1 MFAGIA
7 DGWRRARR
15 GRRPLNNGEPD
26 MKPQSTRMLAA
37 ARTPRGRLITLGVL
51 AGVIA
56 VSVVATSA
64 PTIASTESTAAVAP
78 GQQRSFADL
87 VERVQPAVV
96 NVSTRIR
103 GKASKAP
110 SAPFNIPPDS
120 PFREFFERHFGPV
133 PEGGTPDAQ
142 GVGSGFIV
150 DAQGHVVTNHHVVR
164 NADEIVV
171 TLSDGTELPAK
182 VVGHDDKTD
191 LALLKLDTDKSLPF
205 VRFGDSDG
213 ARVGDWVVA
222 VGSPFGLGGTVTAGI
237 ISARGRNIQSGP
249 FDDFLQVDAPINR
262 GNSGGPLF
270 DQNGQVIGVNAAI
283 FSPSG
288 GNVGIGF
295 AIPSQ
300 LAAPIIE
307 ALKSQGYV
315 ERGWMGVSIQP
326 LSPELAES
334 FGLDEPRGALVAGVL
349 ADGPAARAGISV
361 GDVIVR
367 FGDEKVQIMRDLP
380 RIVAAAKAGI
390 RVPVEIVRNGE
401 AKTLTLDVGEMPGSD
416 DKVAAAAPDTRDEG
430 GAARLGLALAP
441 LDDETRQRLE
451 LDSGVQGAVI
461 AQVQAASP
469 AALQGLRP
477 GDVILRVGTQ
487 NVTGPQQVI
496 DAVHAAAEAKRKH
509 VVILVSRRGNERFV
523 AVPFAQS

>member
-1 MFAGIA
+1 
-7 DGWRRARR
+7 
-15 GRRPLNNGEPD
+15 
-26 MKPQSTRMLAA
+26 MKPQSIRMLTA
-37 ARTPRGRLITLGVL
+37 ARTPRGRLITLGTL

-56 VSVVATSA
+56 LSVAATSV
-64 PTIASTESTAAVAP
+64 PTIASTESTAAIAP

-96 NVSTRIR
+96 NVSTIIR
-103 GKASKAP
+103 GKASNAP
-110 SAPFNIPPDS
+110 SAPFNFPQDS
-120 PFREFFERHFGPV
+120 PFREFFERRFGPL

-150 DAQGHVVTNHHVVR
+150 DAQGHVVTNYHVVR

-182 VVGHDDKTD
+182 VVGHDAKTD
-191 LALLKLDTDKSLPF
+191 LALLKIDTDKSLPF
-205 VRFGDSDG
+205 VSFGDSDG

-315 ERGWMGVSIQP
+315 ERGWMGVSIQS

-334 FGLDEPRGALVAGVL
+334 FGLDEPSGALIAGVL
-349 ADGPAARAGISV
+349 PDGPAARAGISV

-367 FGDEKVQIMRDLP
+367 FGDQKVQTMRDLP
-380 RIVAAAKAGI
+380 RIVAAAKAGT
-390 RVPVEIVRNGE
+390 RVPVEIVRNGD

-416 DKVAAAAPDTRDEG
+416 KVAAAAPDTRDEDET
-430 GAARLGLALAP
+430 ARLGLALAP
-441 LDDETRQRLE
+441 LDDAMRQRLE

-461 AQVQAASP
+461 AQVEAASP
-469 AALQGLRP
+469 AARQGLRP

-496 DAVHAAAEAKRKH
+496 DAVHAAAEAKRNH